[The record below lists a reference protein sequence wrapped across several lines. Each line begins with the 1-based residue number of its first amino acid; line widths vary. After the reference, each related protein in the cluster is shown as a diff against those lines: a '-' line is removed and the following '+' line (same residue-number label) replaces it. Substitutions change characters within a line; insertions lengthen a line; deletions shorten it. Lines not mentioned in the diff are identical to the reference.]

1 MNTLLMSQ
9 TNAFL
14 AKSKYTEMVSGKS
27 ITEAKTYCTS
37 IAAANCAN
45 YELSTT
51 SPWSSFSYSTPSPP
65 DIISDYYRL
74 GESKQVPLNRLPFSR
89 SYHEEPR
96 QNKMARRMFTNT
108 RERWRQKN
116 VNHAFG
122 ELRKLLP
129 TYPYDKKLSKNEIL
143 RLAMRY
149 IQFLD
154 KLLHDMDAMDS
165 KYLSARWDKQF
176 PYSSHY
182 GIEYMQTSSSCNANV
197 EYEPFNTQGQS

>member
-1 MNTLLMSQ
+1 MLQ
-9 TNAFL
+9 TT
-14 AKSKYTEMVSGKS
+14 SKYTGMVSGKS
-27 ITEAKTYCTS
+27 ETEAKKYGLSTAGNYT
-37 IAAANCAN
+37 N
-45 YELSTT
+45 YERSTV
-51 SPWSSFSYSTPSPP
+51 SPWNTFSYSSSPQDLTP
-65 DIISDYYRL
+65 DYFPLKENR
-74 GESKQVPLNRLPFSR
+74 KVPLNRLAFHR

-96 QNKMARRMFTNT
+96 QSKIVKRMFTNT

-165 KYLSARWDKQF
+165 EYLSARWDKQF
-176 PYSSHY
+176 PYSSQY
-182 GIEYMQTSSSCNANV
+182 GIEYTQTSRNAQF
-197 EYEPFNTQGQS
+197 EPSNIQGQ

>member
-1 MNTLLMSQ
+1 MSETVVLQ
-9 TNAFL
+9 AT
-14 AKSKYTEMVSGKS
+14 SKYTGMVNAKS
-27 ITEAKTYCTS
+27 ETETKKYGIST
-37 IAAANCAN
+37 AAGN
-45 YELSTT
+45 YTNYDRSTV
-51 SPWSSFSYSTPSPP
+51 SPWSAFSYSSSPQ
-65 DIISDYYRL
+65 DFISDYFPFK
-74 GESKQVPLNRLPFSR
+74 ESRKVPLNRLALHR

-96 QNKMARRMFTNT
+96 QSKIVKRMFTNT

-154 KLLHDMDAMDS
+154 KLLHDMDTMDS
-165 KYLSARWDKQF
+165 EFLSARWDKQF
-176 PYSSHY
+176 PYSSQY
-182 GIEYMQTSSSCNANV
+182 GIEYTQSSSSGNATV
-197 EYEPFNTQGQS
+197 QCEPYNIQGQS